1 MWPVPHNLISELGEN
16 LHMLECKLG
25 INIHSCLQ
33 DIITIHQPC
42 GDNHTHP
49 VPVECTHFYPLQ
61 TCSNICGII
70 VMCMV
75 AVMSESWDDWFM
87 WTNVSAPKLLLNPS
101 LNGKYLRINTLS
113 WIVEN
118 KIDVATLRKEW
129 KYPPTQTSSKCTND
143 KVDSMLASA
152 HMYDTSN
159 QTSTGPYSSEP
170 ILFCC

>member
-1 MWPVPHNLISELGEN
+1 
-16 LHMLECKLG
+16 
-25 INIHSCLQ
+25 
-33 DIITIHQPC
+33 
-42 GDNHTHP
+42 
-49 VPVECTHFYPLQ
+49 
-61 TCSNICGII
+61 
-70 VMCMV
+70 MCMV

-159 QTSTGPYSSEP
+159 QTSTGPYARMTF
-170 ILFCC
+170 L